1 MSYPKEIMGKTNV
14 KQPMSISY
22 RSFMIS
28 GLMLKSLTHSELI
41 FVDDVRQLSTFILL
55 HVGIYF

>member
-1 MSYPKEIMGKTNV
+1 
-14 KQPMSISY
+14 
-22 RSFMIS
+22 MIS